1 MLVQIHLAA
10 QPGATFVDYLLRL
23 GCTVVEYG
31 DGAFDVSVT
40 YPETVHDE
48 TAALTEWCASWTAAH
63 PSEPAVVALRP
74 AA

>member
-1 MLVQIHLAA
+1 MLVQIRLAA

-31 DGAFDVSVT
+31 DGALDVSVT
-40 YPETVHDE
+40 SPETVDDE

-63 PSEPAVVALRP
+63 PAEPAVVALRP